1 MKSNFVL
8 ALAATMLVISP
19 MITEVSGQTPSLEH
33 ILTKMDQQ
41 GATLKSMS
49 TPLTQKKW
57 TDILES
63 FDEGETGTFYF
74 LKEKDKVYLLKEIQ
88 KPQENVLVIRDGK
101 VTFYQP
107 AVKQALRHDLGRNK
121 DKAEYLLLGFGSNK
135 EALKE
140 AYQIRFLGEEQV
152 DGRKTYMLELSPKSQ
167 RVSSIFPQIVLW
179 IDPQIWVPIQQK
191 LVEPNGDYV
200 LYTFHDVVLN
210 PRLAMSRFDLKL
222 PKDVVVVQP

>member
-1 MKSNFVL
+1 MRFKRVL
-8 ALAATMLVISP
+8 FLAAGLLLFP
-19 MITEVSGQTPSLEH
+19 AMITETIAQTPSLEQ

-63 FDEGETGTFYF
+63 FDEGETGSFYF
-74 LKEKDKVYLLKEIQ
+74 LKEKDKVYLLKEIE
-88 KPQENVLVIRDGK
+88 KPQQNVLVIRDGK

-107 AVKQALRHDLGRNK
+107 TLKQALRHDLGRNK

-140 AYQIRFLGEEQV
+140 AYQITFLGQEQV
-152 DGRKTYMLELSPKSQ
+152 LGRNTYMLELSPKSQ

-179 IDPQIWVPIQQK
+179 IDPQIWVPVQQK
-191 LVEPNGDYV
+191 LVEPNGDFV
-200 LYTFHDVVLN
+200 LYTFHQVVLN
-210 PRLAMSRFDLKL
+210 PRLQLSRFDLKL

>member
-8 ALAATMLVISP
+8 TLAVTMLVISP
-19 MITEVSGQTPSLEH
+19 IITEVSGQAPSLEH

-74 LKEKDKVYLLKEIQ
+74 LKEKEKVYLLKEIQ

-152 DGRKTYMLELSPKSQ
+152 AGRKTYMLELSPKSQ